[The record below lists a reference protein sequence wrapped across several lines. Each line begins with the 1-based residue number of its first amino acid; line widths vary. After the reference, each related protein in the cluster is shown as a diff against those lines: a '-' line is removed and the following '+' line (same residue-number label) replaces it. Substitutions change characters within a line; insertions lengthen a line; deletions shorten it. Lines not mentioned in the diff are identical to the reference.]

1 MRKNKLR
8 QRWTA
13 FLLCCALSLTFLP
26 VPSLAAYNNPNHP
39 MYWTQFWT
47 KVSESGRSGT
57 TFDGAK
63 SMFESNAEKF
73 YNNAMNG
80 YTDSNGVA
88 ASGLSTVTD
97 TTSHAQIIENIM
109 NYAAV
114 CWWADHNMLR
124 DKNSHSINLFYNRTS
139 NNLPLIWSTAQK
151 NLATLYEEAQKHYP
165 VEEVEIGKESGKYA
179 GHALTW
185 TGVSTA
191 MNRTGEMVE
200 PRSGQ
205 FEQIIMG
212 FNKYYV
218 QMNVLAIVGQ
228 ELSDASS
235 VDLSNA
241 YNAPANISKAVIAQL
256 NGSTSSGGEG
266 EGEGEATPTPTPTV
280 PTFDNSIVS
289 NGTLIV
295 GDSLLFRAAEAN
307 GWYSRPTDEN
317 DVEDTM
323 VHLEGTGNSPTVLMA
338 RPGRQIEEE
347 QLVEESM
354 VNSNYE
360 IIRTA
365 IADTDRDILSPSRTQ
380 IYLMFGRDLCDL
392 WGNTN
397 TFDTVDL
404 SDWTG
409 DIGDQFGNRL
419 TTVIAKLRNYVID
432 YNGSKEDADKIT
444 FSVRVCSVPTDGL
457 SNEAIKFA
465 KAYNEYLRDVFVPQ
479 TNAKGS
485 ELLVEYFDVG
495 MSGPGSGT
503 DRTEPVSTDL
513 GQNYWKAVAAKVT
526 GNPTGSSG
534 SSTKPTL
541 SGSESTETGI
551 TSLTLNGLY
560 MKYRDQI
567 KPYFDVYSNVYN
579 TVGALSTGNF
589 EDTTLSD
596 VEFIGYYSEFSN
608 TAFQM
613 EKLFMDLYT
622 YGYLVNDS
630 QGNGNSL
637 APSDDNYST
646 DNSAVEKAKSA
657 LDLISNCDIVD
668 NEVYIPE
675 GESPELN
682 AVGYTA
688 LAAGAIYDPFVSIA
702 GDELFL
708 ETLHYMLVDANDDS
722 IDIIDR
728 YIQEALNKRKPLYV
742 TDGNKSA
749 WAKESQLDDAPTGD
763 YRYARLSD
771 VLQHEENVT
780 RVYTVVKGGMAPS
793 TVDSS
798 TWEYTRGKVKPS
810 QSSTSASVEGE
821 ATDNGTTY
829 ETNSSGSPEGVGLA
843 AGSSIV
849 ATAKQMSAPVMFTSG
864 AKSGFVTGNW
874 DGAASGYAASLGGLT
889 TVTIHNAA
897 QDAKSNDYIQ
907 HPEDYMLFMNGL
919 GDIVLSDGT
928 IVLPAI
934 ANPAIYNYDHI
945 QYDVHATVSG
955 WDVGGAILGIGGSVV
970 ACVVTGGVAIPVII
984 GIGAAGGAAGAVLG
998 NAAGKLTSFVFDG
1011 NAPDELKTIYEQ
1023 AKAYYPYTAA
1033 FMNHYPSAHINT
1045 EGKLAVTNSNDK
1057 GKYVLGI
1064 DSAGNNMARRITG
1077 FNTKTQ
1083 VNLNYSGGGITA
1095 ASIQGMSFNVT
1106 DDTQN
1111 SLGNIVPFYGGEDG
1125 TGWTKFNTAHKFEYY
1140 MVKDTAYSS
1149 SGQSYFPLNSDSA
1162 DVMDSYLEVAGP
1174 LVTSARRF
1182 LTERNPSGAITK
1194 HHDTFNVER
1203 YVVDMCGQGMMGT
1216 MYSETLQKN
1225 YKVSYDEMVEDTG
1238 NRLLVFFTQLVE
1250 SAVDNLG
1257 RIDGVLAIKNC
1268 YENSFFNLI
1277 VQFIQQF
1284 YLLIAVVLLIVVAV
1298 KFLRGHYNMIFVL
1311 FITAMCVC
1319 GFEVYAN
1326 WMPTVV
1332 PSLYNF
1338 AVNDAIEQIV
1348 WNTTVVSAE
1357 SYAETY
1363 KDSERKDTSTGALKP
1378 YTATMTLYKLT
1389 RDDMETLA
1397 GRLGTTY
1404 SAIKSGE
1411 VHYLDETA
1419 GVFVQGDAI
1428 KISVDKLLVNNT
1440 MRGLFQSQWEQL
1452 SSEFA
1457 SSDEFI
1463 TPITEEGDMV
1473 GNPYSIQLTN
1483 PYVSLE
1489 AYYMPYNEIER
1500 AFMINLNAFASIF
1513 RMERNQFSYGRDLYK
1528 DAFLF
1533 NCFTNSGIF
1542 TAPGEREVLRNNI
1555 KVGSIISG
1563 YTSEEDAITAFMSRV
1578 YGGGDHE
1585 GVFKV
1590 PEDWLNVSAVFRSP
1604 SENMKNSLWGKTMQ
1618 NRQWYDDDWNII
1630 NPDAIADLIA
1640 YMNSQTKQFVIEN
1653 LDQLN
1658 FCSDENAI
1666 KIVSLYATTT
1676 FTHYVSQLG
1685 EWLYPNYLNAADI
1698 ELRDVLYGS
1707 MTTLKDRNFS
1717 YDGTAVNTVAHNL
1730 GIFGVLFL
1738 LLITVFATVFVFVM
1752 TYLVPILYALFGAIL
1767 VFKLIN
1773 DKEGVGLVQGYI
1785 KVTGV
1790 TCILY
1795 FIFSLSL
1802 RLVEIGGYA
1811 WYGYLGCAIVMALC
1825 CYFLFWVCL
1834 SVVQNVG
1841 ELGNDV
1847 LGQNLLRGLDHITRG
1862 AVRKLTTNT
1871 LMARRGIRGYGGG
1884 GYGYGY
1890 GSPYQYG
1897 RGYGIDQRDYVR
1909 GSRSMFGLGGRRQRR
1924 DDYGYDSYSRGS
1936 SYDAGMYYREGRR
1949 GFGGFVD
1956 NATRIRSNMGQWA
1969 SPRRNRSRR
1978 SADSTESNTTDRA
1991 S

>member
-13 FLLCCALSLTFLP
+13 FLLCCALSLTLLP
-26 VPSLAAYNNPNHP
+26 APSLAAYNNPNHP

-139 NNLPLIWSTAQK
+139 NNLPLIWSTAQQ
-151 NLATLYEEAQKHYP
+151 NLKTLYEEAKKHYP
-165 VEEVEIGKESGKYA
+165 VKEVEIGKECGEYA

-228 ELSDASS
+228 ELSDTSS

-266 EGEGEATPTPTPTV
+266 EGEGETTPAPTPPPSFNDTIVNTSTILIGDTWLDTLAVSLGWDSWDGDPQHKKANYVIPSTGDHPSLAIQYWDYATQNVDPTLLTAV
-280 PTFDNSIVS
+280 NGIYNGTSADSIV
-289 NGTLIV
+289 N
-295 GDSLLFRAAEAN
+295 DSV
-307 GWYSRPTDEN
+307 DE
-317 DVEDTM
+317 V
-323 VHLEGTGNSPTVLMA
+323 
-338 RPGRQIEEE
+338 
-347 QLVEESM
+347 
-354 VNSNYE
+354 Y
-360 IIRTA
+360 
-365 IADTDRDILSPSRTQ
+365 IA
-380 IYLMFGRDLCDL
+380 FGRDALCILGSARDFDEEGEEWDFNYREMINSGL
-392 WGNTN
+392 SLLIDKFQEIGKNDIRIRMCTVDDADVDDNTKKFINDFNRYLKEYAPTVTDAYVEVIDVNGGNTP
-397 TFDTVDL
+397 
-404 SDWTG
+404 SG
-409 DIGDQFGNRL
+409 L
-419 TTVIAKLRNYVID
+419 TANSAPTEEHSED
-432 YNGSKEDADKIT
+432 YWNSI
-444 FSVRVCSVPTDGL
+444 
-457 SNEAIKFA
+457 
-465 KAYNEYLRDVFVPQ
+465 
-479 TNAKGS
+479 
-485 ELLVEYFDVG
+485 
-495 MSGPGSGT
+495 
-503 DRTEPVSTDL
+503 
-513 GQNYWKAVAAKVT
+513 AAKVT
-526 GNPTGSSG
+526 GNSTGSSG

-541 SGSESTETGI
+541 SGSESTETGV
-551 TSLTLNGLY
+551 TSLTINGLY

-945 QYDVHATVSG
+945 AYDVHATVSG

-984 GIGAAGGAAGAVLG
+984 GIGAAGGAVGAVLG

-1298 KFLRGHYNMIFVL
+1298 KFLKGHYNMIFVL

-1676 FTHYVSQLG
+1676 FTHYVSQFG

-1909 GSRSMFGLGGRRQRR
+1909 GSRSMFGLGGRRHRR

-1936 SYDAGMYYREGRR
+1936 SYDDGMYYREGRR
-1949 GFGGFVD
+1949 GFGGFMD

-1978 SADSTESNTTDRA
+1978 AADSTDSNTTDRA

>member
-26 VPSLAAYNNPNHP
+26 APSLAAYNNPNHP

-124 DKNSHSINLFYNRTS
+124 DKNSNSINLFYNRTS
-139 NNLPLIWSTAQK
+139 NNLPLIWSTAQQ
-151 NLATLYEEAQKHYP
+151 NLATLYEEAKKKYSP
-165 VEEVEIGKESGKYA
+165 IEVEIGTESGHYA

-191 MNRTGEMVE
+191 MNNTGEMVE

-256 NGSTSSGGEG
+256 NGSTSSGG
-266 EGEGEATPTPTPTV
+266 GEGEATPTSP
-280 PTFDNSIVS
+280 PTFNDTIVNTS
-289 NGTLIV
+289 TLLIGDTWLDTLAVSRGWDSWEGDLQDKRVNYVIPSTGDHPSLAIHYWDYATENIDHILLTTVNGIYNGTSE
-295 GDSLLFRAAEAN
+295 DSIIN
-307 GWYSRPTDEN
+307 DSVDE
-317 DVEDTM
+317 V
-323 VHLEGTGNSPTVLMA
+323 
-338 RPGRQIEEE
+338 
-347 QLVEESM
+347 
-354 VNSNYE
+354 Y
-360 IIRTA
+360 
-365 IADTDRDILSPSRTQ
+365 IA
-380 IYLMFGRDLCDL
+380 FGRDALCL
-392 WGNTN
+392 LGSASG
-397 TFDTVDL
+397 FDEEEEGWDFFYNEMLGAGMGALIDKFQQIGKNDIRIRMCTVD
-404 SDWTG
+404 DADVDDNTKRFIN
-409 DIGDQFGNRL
+409 DFNRYL
-419 TTVIAKLRNYVID
+419 KEYAPTVTTAHVEVID
-432 YNGSKEDADKIT
+432 VNSGNASSGLTANSALTEEHSED
-444 FSVRVCSVPTDGL
+444 
-457 SNEAIKFA
+457 
-465 KAYNEYLRDVFVPQ
+465 
-479 TNAKGS
+479 
-485 ELLVEYFDVG
+485 
-495 MSGPGSGT
+495 
-503 DRTEPVSTDL
+503 
-513 GQNYWKAVAAKVT
+513 YWNSLAAKVT
-526 GNPTGSSG
+526 GSSGSGSG

-541 SGSESTETGI
+541 SGSESTETGL
-551 TSLTLNGLY
+551 TSLAINSLY
-560 MKYRDQI
+560 VKYRDQI

-722 IDIIDR
+722 VDIIDR

-771 VLQHEENVT
+771 VLQHDENVT

-1095 ASIQGMSFNVT
+1095 ASIQGMSLNVT